1 MGRTELAPDER
12 SILEAHLAYVKKQEA
27 RGRLGRL
34 GAPFP
39 TALRGDFLAF
49 LARAIPM
56 LRQGVMLETTWALDT
71 LGQERWHI
79 RTAQTLRLIVNMPRL
94 STFQAISSRFAW
106 FRKCRS
112 GHIDVD

>member
-1 MGRTELAPDER
+1 
-12 SILEAHLAYVKKQEA
+12 
-27 RGRLGRL
+27 
-34 GAPFP
+34 
-39 TALRGDFLAF
+39 
-49 LARAIPM
+49 M

-112 GHIDVD
+112 GQYRYPTRRYRKYVIVSYSDCN